1 MLHRHNNKIGLKKSK
16 FILLFLVNFLCHCLT
31 FVGQYSFTMPAL
43 SNKQKTKCNNMA
55 AACQSC
61 HKSQAGSPLLIPD
74 SGNIGSSA
82 PESGLEFLGT
92 HNLDNGDISSG
103 LDLEIKEKDEQGYLR
118 EGEDLNDIYSDD
130 KQEELDDDKL
140 LRLLLEKGLKKREQ
154 QSQQPLIAY
163 QSLLQPPSVEQWKKA
178 EQRRG
183 MGYSAPLAKR
193 TVREHKQKAQ
203 EAEIIAKETRKG

>member
-1 MLHRHNNKIGLKKSK
+1 MAVLHSHNNKIGLKKSK

-74 SGNIGSSA
+74 SGNIGFSA

-103 LDLEIKEKDEQGYLR
+103 LDLEVKEKDEQGYLR
-118 EGEDLNDIYSDD
+118 EEEDLNDIYS
-130 KQEELDDDKL
+130 DDDKL
-140 LRLLLEKGLKKREQ
+140 LRLLLEKGLNEREQ
-154 QSQQPLIAY
+154 QSKQPLIAY
-163 QSLLQPPSVEQWKKA
+163 QSLLQPPSAEQWKKA
-178 EQRRG
+178 EQKRG
-183 MGYSAPLAKR
+183 MGYSGPLAKR
-193 TVREHKQKAQ
+193 TVREHRQKAQ

>member
-1 MLHRHNNKIGLKKSK
+1 MLRSHNNKIGLKKSK

-74 SGNIGSSA
+74 SGNIGFSA
-82 PESGLEFLGT
+82 PKSGLEFLGT

-103 LDLEIKEKDEQGYLR
+103 LDLEVKEKDEQGYLR

-130 KQEELDDDKL
+130 DKL
-140 LRLLLEKGLKKREQ
+140 LRLLLEKGLNEREQ
-154 QSQQPLIAY
+154 QSKQPLIAY
-163 QSLLQPPSVEQWKKA
+163 QSFLQPPSAEQWKKA

-183 MGYSAPLAKR
+183 MGYSGPLAKR